1 MDDQI
6 EPGASNEPRP
16 DDAVPPD
23 LYAVKVT
30 GSREALAKLLQTFEL
45 DVGCRH
51 PELEPAAGRNA
62 VLLVYASRERIGE
75 IQAAGYSVEIG
86 ENVSAQARER
96 QAEVGKGDRFEGGR
110 VPPRGLGRKP
120 GGEPGGERKGG
131 SAP

>member
-1 MDDQI
+1 MDDRN
-6 EPGASNEPRP
+6 EPGGSNEPRP
-16 DDAVPPD
+16 DVAVPPD

-30 GSREALAKLLQTFEL
+30 GSPEALTKLLQTFEL

-51 PELEPAAGRNA
+51 AQHEPAAGRNA
-62 VLLVYASRERIGE
+62 VLLVFASRQRIGE
-75 IQAAGYSVEIG
+75 IQAAGYSDEIG

-120 GGEPGGERKGG
+120 GGERKGG